1 MTDPQLPPPYGSV
14 PPVPPA
20 PGFQAPQAAPP
31 AAPAPPAPPAYGQTP
46 PAPAAP
52 AYGQTPPAPAPA
64 PATAPATAPDYQAPP
79 GAYQVPVGGYAAP
92 TGTYDVPDTT
102 RAPSKVLGTISLILA
117 LVATVVTPIVAAI
130 AAYQI
135 GRQVPEFSVNSNDLD
150 SLAILSPVRDQVLLA
165 EISFWAGTVLGI
177 AAIVI
182 AIMAIVRR
190 RGRGQGIAGLII
202 AAVGPGVFFVVLVIA
217 MAVGSAAGSL

>member
-1 MTDPQLPPPYGSV
+1 VTDPQLPPPYGSV

-20 PGFQAPQAAPP
+20 PAYQAPQAAPP

-52 AYGQTPPAPAPA
+52 AYGQTPPATSAA
-64 PATAPATAPDYQAPP
+64 SDYQAPP

-92 TGTYDVPDTT
+92 TGAYAVPDTT
-102 RAPSKVLGTISLILA
+102 SAPSKILGTISLIVA

-135 GRQVPEFSVNSNDLD
+135 GRRVPEFSVDSNDLD
-150 SLAILSPVRDQVLLA
+150 SLAILSPVRDQVLMA

-182 AIMAIVRR
+182 GIMAIVRR

>member
-20 PGFQAPQAAPP
+20 PAYQAPQAAPP

-52 AYGQTPPAPAPA
+52 AYGQTPPATSA
-64 PATAPATAPDYQAPP
+64 APDYQAPP

-92 TGTYDVPDTT
+92 TGAYAVPDTT
-102 RAPSKVLGTISLILA
+102 SAPSKILGTVSLILA

-135 GRQVPEFSVNSNDLD
+135 GRRVPEFSVNSNDLD
-150 SLAILSPVRDQVLLA
+150 SLAILSPVRDQVLMA

-217 MAVGSAAGSL
+217 TAVGSAAGSL

>member
-20 PGFQAPQAAPP
+20 PAYPAPQAAPP

-52 AYGQTPPAPAPA
+52 AYGQTPPAPPA
-64 PATAPATAPDYQAPP
+64 APDYQAPP

-92 TGTYDVPDTT
+92 TGAYAVPDTT
-102 RAPSKVLGTISLILA
+102 SAPSKILGTVSLILA

-135 GRQVPEFSVNSNDLD
+135 GRRVPEFSVNSNDLD

>member
-20 PGFQAPQAAPP
+20 PAYPAPQAAPP

-52 AYGQTPPAPAPA
+52 AYGQTPPATPA
-64 PATAPATAPDYQAPP
+64 APDYQAPP

-92 TGTYDVPDTT
+92 TGAYTVPDTT
-102 RAPSKVLGTISLILA
+102 SAPSKILGTVSLILA

-135 GRQVPEFSVNSNDLD
+135 GRRVPEFSVNSNDLD

>member
-20 PGFQAPQAAPP
+20 PAYQAPQAAPP

-46 PAPAAP
+46 PAPAGP
-52 AYGQTPPAPAPA
+52 AGPATPPAPAA
-64 PATAPATAPDYQAPP
+64 PGYQAPP

-92 TGTYDVPDTT
+92 TGAYAVPDTT
-102 RAPSKVLGTISLILA
+102 SAPSKMLGTISLIVA

-135 GRQVPEFSVNSNDLD
+135 GRRVPEFAVNSNDLD
-150 SLAILSPVRDQVLLA
+150 SLAILSPVRDQVLMA

>member
-20 PGFQAPQAAPP
+20 PAYPAPQAAPP
-31 AAPAPPAPPAYGQTP
+31 AAPAPPTPPAYGQTP

-52 AYGQTPPAPAPA
+52 AYGQTPPA
-64 PATAPATAPDYQAPP
+64 APDYQAPP

-92 TGTYDVPDTT
+92 TGAYAVPDTT
-102 RAPSKVLGTISLILA
+102 SAPSKILGTVSLILA

-135 GRQVPEFSVNSNDLD
+135 GRRVPEFSVNSNDLD